1 MSPSP
6 GGRSPPIPAGLS
18 IAVEAEPDT
27 AVAALFTRRFGH
39 PLPDFPHHVVA
50 RVRAD
55 GEARPL
61 CYIHFTEHAGVLLG
75 GGACVDERVLRRL
88 DDDMW
93 RSLKAAGG
101 PYQASLRWAVAHFAP
116 RFPAIFGYCGDRL
129 AERADRAVG
138 FESTGHPHLLAYF
151 TGPLDEGERARVV
164 ALAHAVGPF

>member
-6 GGRSPPIPAGLS
+6 GVTAGAIPAGLS
-18 IAVEAEPDT
+18 IAVEAEPD
-27 AVAALFTRRFGH
+27 AGVAALFARRFAQ

-75 GGACVDERVLRRL
+75 GGACVDDRLLRRL
-88 DDDMW
+88 DAGT
-93 RSLKAAGG
+93 RLALKAAGG

-116 RFPAIFGYCGDRL
+116 RFPAVFGYCGDVL

-138 FESTGHPHLLAYF
+138 FTPTGHPHLLAYF
-151 TGPLDEGERARVV
+151 TGPLDEDERARLV
-164 ALAHAVGPF
+164 AVAHAVGPF